1 MSDQPRGR
9 MLWLFPTMMLT
20 VLLVNGCQTAAS
32 LPSPLTHQP
41 PSLTSTP
48 PSPSS
53 TPAALRGPSL
63 PIAREQ
69 IVPLSGPVQPG
80 MELKWAIRSPVDQP
94 GVVRAGKSVV
104 GPDGTM
110 MVGPYGTCKVA
121 GLTLAQATI
130 EVETQ
135 LSPYVKQPHV
145 VMGNVGISSVGY
157 EVAWKPSPYTSAGE
171 YGQHSLAPWLPRD
184 PIRAASGTEPL
195 LPLPQPQLV
204 PKDDASGIPMLAFPA
219 GEGPVPPINQG
230 HIVPAPVPHKRFA
243 HHRQPPVPP
252 VLPHGPNEMNPVLL
266 PPYVIRP
273 PDVLLI
279 ESKQSLLTQRVSG
292 QHLVRP
298 DGTVGVGIYG
308 SVLVAGKTLEAARED
323 VARAVYSKMSQKP
336 QIHPETKKP
345 IEPPTFKDVLDGVS
359 VDVLAYNS
367 SVYYVITDG
376 AGLGEQVY
384 RFPVT
389 GSETV
394 LDAISH
400 INGLPVVA
408 SPRRIWVA
416 RRNPGTNHDSIYPV
430 DWKGI
435 SQMGA
440 TNTNWQMM
448 PGDRLYVQADPVR
461 RFDNNLGKILSPI
474 ERILG
479 ATLLGAQTRN
489 ALRGVVP

>member
-1 MSDQPRGR
+1 
-9 MLWLFPTMMLT
+9 
-20 VLLVNGCQTAAS
+20 
-32 LPSPLTHQP
+32 
-41 PSLTSTP
+41 
-48 PSPSS
+48 
-53 TPAALRGPSL
+53 
-63 PIAREQ
+63 
-69 IVPLSGPVQPG
+69 
-80 MELKWAIRSPVDQP
+80 
-94 GVVRAGKSVV
+94 
-104 GPDGTM
+104 
-110 MVGPYGTCKVA
+110 
-121 GLTLAQATI
+121 
-130 EVETQ
+130 
-135 LSPYVKQPHV
+135 
-145 VMGNVGISSVGY
+145 
-157 EVAWKPSPYTSAGE
+157 
-171 YGQHSLAPWLPRD
+171 
-184 PIRAASGTEPL
+184 
-195 LPLPQPQLV
+195 
-204 PKDDASGIPMLAFPA
+204 
-219 GEGPVPPINQG
+219 
-230 HIVPAPVPHKRFA
+230 
-243 HHRQPPVPP
+243 
-252 VLPHGPNEMNPVLL
+252 
-266 PPYVIRP
+266 
-273 PDVLLI
+273 
-279 ESKQSLLTQRVSG
+279 
-292 QHLVRP
+292 
-298 DGTVGVGIYG
+298 
-308 SVLVAGKTLEAARED
+308 
-323 VARAVYSKMSQKP
+323 MSQKP